1 MAKRSLLVLGLIVA
15 GCQSSSTSKVSPGA
29 DAATPSGGAGGQA
42 TGGST
47 SAGGFSGLGGTWR
60 SAGGAGSGGTVG
72 NGGVMGSG
80 GANAGGGTG
89 MAGATGGTQA
99 DASPDTASNVQSD
112 VRSDARPDGLG
123 QGGSAG
129 AGGVAVGSGGIGSG
143 AGGNIPEV
151 GADVAKAGG
160 DARSDLPADPA
171 RDGGTDTG
179 AYTKP
184 VPVPDG
190 GTCPNTGH
198 VTYTLTKSATPTADE
213 QTAYAKITAAMD
225 QAVAYYN
232 CYTNITKA
240 EVVEYDGSVKT
251 ADGNSNGTIRFGSDT
266 SYMVLPTAMHEIS
279 HTVGVGTASKWRS
292 FVAAPDGGT
301 SGPWTGANAI
311 AQRTALLP
319 DGNQTYLVP
328 NADTQHFWPYG
339 LNYASEYKTEADLLG
354 HCVMVMA
361 LRKDMGLQ

>member
-1 MAKRSLLVLGLIVA
+1 MANRSLLVLALIA
-15 GCQSSSTSKVSPGA
+15 CGCQSSTTSKVSSGA
-29 DAATPSGGAGGQA
+29 DAAVPSGGAGGQA
-42 TGGST
+42 MGGS
-47 SAGGFSGLGGTWR
+47 SRAGGTTGLGGTR
-60 SAGGAGSGGTVG
+60 SSAGGAGNGGVAG
-72 NGGVMGSG
+72 NGGITGSG
-80 GANAGGGTG
+80 GAHANGGSGMGGT
-89 MAGATGGTQA
+89 TGGIQA
-99 DASPDTASNVQSD
+99 DASPDTSSDAS
-112 VRSDARPDGLG
+112 SDARPGTRPDGPG
-123 QGGSAG
+123 SGGAAG
-129 AGGVAVGSGGIGSG
+129 AGGKAMGSGGIGG
-143 AGGNIPEV
+143 AGGSLPEAGLEV
-151 GADVAKAGG
+151 GG
-160 DARSDLPADPA
+160 DAKPDLPSDTAK
-171 RDGGTDTG
+171 DGGPDTG
-179 AYTKP
+179 AYSKP

-190 GTCPNTGH
+190 GTCPSTGH
-198 VTYTLTKSATPTADE
+198 VTYTLSKSANPTADE
-213 QTAYAKITAAMD
+213 QNAYAKITAAMD